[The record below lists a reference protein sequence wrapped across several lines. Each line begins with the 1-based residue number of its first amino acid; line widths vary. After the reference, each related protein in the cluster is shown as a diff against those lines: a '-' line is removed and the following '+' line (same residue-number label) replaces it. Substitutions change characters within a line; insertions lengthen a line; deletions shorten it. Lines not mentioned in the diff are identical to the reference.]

1 MPPHFEAHEGGL
13 KGYIGKS
20 WTVWNLTSKEWKQ
33 TWVDNQGSYLD
44 FEGAIVGGNLV
55 FRRSVAAIGKTS
67 LQRMVFPEISE
78 KAFHWDWENS
88 TDDGK
93 TWNLAWQIE

>member
-44 FEGAIVGGNLV
+44 FEGAIVDGNP
-55 FRRSVAAIGKTS
+55 
-67 LQRMVFPEISE
+67 VFPEISE
-78 KAFHWDWENS
+78 KAFCWDWENS